1 MWNKIYE
8 DRLASAV
15 SLLESMYGNI
25 ILQTD
30 VFTLD
35 YSSYYKREMGEDLL
49 KKFVALDCIIHKS
62 KSVEIKRKSMELEEK
77 FKLDGR
83 TVNIDPVLVDEYQVV
98 ALSKKDRGS
107 RIYIAEGVYAEME
120 LFYHHKTFHP
130 FVWTY
135 IDYKQN
141 IDFFKKVRRIYLDK
155 VKIL

>member
-1 MWNKIYE
+1 
-8 DRLASAV
+8 
-15 SLLESMYGNI
+15 
-25 ILQTD
+25 
-30 VFTLD
+30 
-35 YSSYYKREMGEDLL
+35 
-49 KKFVALDCIIHKS
+49 
-62 KSVEIKRKSMELEEK
+62 MELEEK
-77 FKLDGR
+77 FRLDGR

-130 FVWTY
+130 FAWTY